1 MKRSIMIV
9 EVAMKVGSLVR
20 HKQTGKISFVTWV
33 YNDCGTHFA
42 VWGYDPRQL
51 FNSTAWECLSP

>member
-1 MKRSIMIV
+1 
-9 EVAMKVGSLVR
+9 MKVGSLVR
-20 HKQTGKISFVTWV
+20 HRQTGKVSFVTWV

-51 FNSTAWECLSP
+51 FNSTAWEVLSP